1 MVNTNKM
8 ANCKFFSFS
17 RAAFKKII
25 NESQEKFDYISNF
38 GNLFLNSPNN
48 GIEFTNTFYHMTN

>member
-1 MVNTNKM
+1 M